1 MTLAQAL
8 FIVALI
14 VVLLAVA
21 GFAAGVVAG
30 AARGGAGSF
39 ITPGLLGR
47 MVRSPAERA
56 EVDRWAFYAHRIS
69 GFAVF
74 AFLALHVCDVGL
86 YGISHRLYDQV
97 HQLYGTAPLRVFE
110 CGLLFGI
117 LFHTFNGLRI
127 LAIDLADL
135 RVVTSR
141 RLLAGAFALTVVLG
155 LLGSAVILRPVFA

>member
-1 MTLAQAL
+1 VTLVQAL
-8 FIVALI
+8 FVVALI
-14 VVLLAVA
+14 AVLLAVI
-21 GFAAGVVAG
+21 GFATVVVAG

-39 ITPGLLGR
+39 VTPALLGR

-86 YGISHRLYDQV
+86 YGLSHRLYDQV
-97 HQLYGTAPLRVFE
+97 HQLYGTAPLRLFE

-117 LFHTFNGLRI
+117 LFHTLNGLRI

-135 RVVTSR
+135 RVVTAR

-155 LLGSAVILRPVFA
+155 LLGSVVILRPVLG